1 MEDITNHSL
10 SRCKVRSV
18 YLITYSQANL
28 GIFPTREAFA
38 SAVEN
43 AFKSVQAKVSNW
55 VCCLERH
62 NTSGVHCHMAVKLD
76 KNQRWLAV
84 KDKIKNDF
92 GVTLNFSRNHSNYYS
107 ARKYVTK
114 QDQIYVESL
123 GDPDLH
129 TASTPQTTQASQCR
143 MGGVK
148 RKQQNRKS
156 DKEKKVKCLTNF
168 EVSELLV
175 KKGIKSRLELL
186 ALANEQKAEGKTDLV
201 QYVLNN
207 NGKKVNE
214 IISTIWELHFANETI
229 KRTLQSRMDM
239 LTECLSEEY
248 GEGCNG
254 VWLSSAKDVLANNSI
269 PLKVFSDAVKDLL
282 NHGRGKYKNIMIV
295 GPANCA
301 KTFLLNPLT
310 SIYKCFVNSASTTFA
325 WVGAEEAE
333 VSF

>member
-10 SRCKVRSV
+10 SRRKVRSV

-62 NTSGVHCHMAVKLD
+62 NTSGVHYHMAVKLD

-84 KDKIKNDF
+84 KDKMKNDF
-92 GVTLNFSRNHSNYYS
+92 GVTLNFSGNHSNYYS
-107 ARKYVTK
+107 AWKYVTK

-123 GDPDLH
+123 GHPDLH

-148 RKQQNRKS
+148 RKQQNHKS
-156 DKEKKVKCLTNF
+156 GKEKKVKRLTNF
-168 EVSELLV
+168 KVSQLLV

-186 ALANEQKAEGKTDLV
+186 ALTNEQKAEGKTDLV

-207 NGKKVNE
+207 NEKKVNK
-214 IISTIWELHFANETI
+214 IISTTWKLHFAKETI
-229 KRTLQSRMDM
+229 KRTLQSR
-239 LTECLSEEY
+239 
-248 GEGCNG
+248 
-254 VWLSSAKDVLANNSI
+254 K
-269 PLKVFSDAVKDLL
+269 
-282 NHGRGKYKNIMIV
+282 
-295 GPANCA
+295 
-301 KTFLLNPLT
+301 KT
-310 SIYKCFVNSASTTFA
+310 C
-325 WVGAEEAE
+325 
-333 VSF
+333 